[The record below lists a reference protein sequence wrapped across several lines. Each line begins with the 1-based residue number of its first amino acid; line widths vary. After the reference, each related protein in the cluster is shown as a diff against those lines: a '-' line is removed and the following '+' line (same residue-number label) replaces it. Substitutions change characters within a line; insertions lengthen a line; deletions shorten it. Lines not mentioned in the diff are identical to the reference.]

1 MCTLIAS
8 FIPIVGTLLI
18 WMPAVAFLWLSGHQ
32 TSALILLA
40 WCLVFVVSAE
50 HIGKPLVLRAVLGSE
65 KEMHTGLVFL
75 SLLGGLEMFGL
86 IGLILGPMVFALLL
100 AMLRIYERDFVHGA
114 SNPPRAA

>member
-1 MCTLIAS
+1 
-8 FIPIVGTLLI
+8 
-18 WMPAVAFLWLSGHQ
+18 
-32 TSALILLA
+32 
-40 WCLVFVVSAE
+40 
-50 HIGKPLVLRAVLGSE
+50 
-65 KEMHTGLVFL
+65 VFL